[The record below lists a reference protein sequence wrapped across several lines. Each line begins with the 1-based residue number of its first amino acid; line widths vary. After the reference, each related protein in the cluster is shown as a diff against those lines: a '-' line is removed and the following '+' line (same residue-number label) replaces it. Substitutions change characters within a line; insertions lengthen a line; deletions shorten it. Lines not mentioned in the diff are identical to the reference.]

1 MAEWKKVIV
10 SGSNAELNQVTA
22 SAFSGDGSG
31 LTNVPAGSVN
41 IESFTDGTG
50 ITVANTDKLLLS
62 DGGTEKYIN
71 VSQLPFTTDT
81 NTFRTI
87 EVNDT
92 ETTSQLG
99 ASETLQLRQGSNI
112 SLSESGGVVTIAST
126 DTNTQL
132 SGAQV
137 KDFAGAMFTG
147 NTETGITATYQTAD
161 DTVDLVVADSDFALT
176 GDVTATATQTA
187 KGNVSLATTIA
198 SAAVHHGMLNDDI
211 ISGQG
216 ALTSGLAS
224 TDEFMISDAGTVK
237 KMDVSVLQSYLQSN
251 LTFTTNTDTVRTVS
265 VTDGENTNT
274 LEDSETLTLTQGSN
288 ITLTESEGAVTI
300 AGTANTQL
308 SNEQVQDIAGP
319 LVATGGTKT
328 RISVTYDDANNNM
341 DFVVD
346 DMNFSVSDI
355 TGATALTSGLASTDE
370 LVLSDAGT
378 LKRMDI
384 SVLQAYLQ
392 SALTFTTNT
401 DTDVSVAN
409 LKTRLAGGFGSNAVS
424 IGDSSDTVTIPG
436 NLTVSGTTTTVNTD
450 NLTVKDVI
458 ISLNEGA
465 EASADVA
472 IIEKVDGAAI
482 GYDTSDNRWKFDFA
496 GASASEN
503 TVSFDASIA
512 AVVTSDDSNYR
523 KAGNIRI
530 ESNEI
535 YIYV

>member
-1 MAEWKKVIV
+1 
-10 SGSNAELNQVTA
+10 
-22 SAFSGDGSG
+22 
-31 LTNVPAGSVN
+31 
-41 IESFTDGTG
+41 
-50 ITVANTDKLLLS
+50 
-62 DGGTEKYIN
+62 
-71 VSQLPFTTDT
+71 
-81 NTFRTI
+81 
-87 EVNDT
+87 
-92 ETTSQLG
+92 
-99 ASETLQLRQGSNI
+99 
-112 SLSESGGVVTIAST
+112 
-126 DTNTQL
+126 
-132 SGAQV
+132 
-137 KDFAGAMFTG
+137 
-147 NTETGITATYQTAD
+147 
-161 DTVDLVVADSDFALT
+161 
-176 GDVTATATQTA
+176 
-187 KGNVSLATTIA
+187 
-198 SAAVHHGMLNDDI
+198 
-211 ISGQG
+211 
-216 ALTSGLAS
+216 
-224 TDEFMISDAGTVK
+224 
-237 KMDVSVLQSYLQSN
+237 
-251 LTFTTNTDTVRTVS
+251 NTDTVRTVS

>member
-92 ETTSQLG
+92 ETTTTLEG
-99 ASETLQLRQGSNI
+99 TETLQLRQGSNI

-251 LTFTTNTDTVRTVS
+251 LTFTTNTDTVRTVT
-265 VTDGENTNT
+265 VTNGEDTNT
-274 LEDSETLTLTQGSN
+274 LTSEETLALTAGSN
-288 ITLTESEGAVTI
+288 ITLSESEGTVTI

-378 LKRMDI
+378 LKRMDV
-384 SVLQAYLQ
+384 SVLESYMQDN
-392 SALTFTTNT
+392 LTFTSNT
-401 DTDVSVAN
+401 DVDVSVAN
-409 LKTRLAGGFGSNAVS
+409 LKTRLGQGFGSNAVS

-450 NLTVKDVI
+450 NLAVKDVI

-465 EASADVA
+465 ESSADVA
-472 IIEKVDGAAI
+472 IVEKVDGAAI

-496 GASASEN
+496 GASAGEN
-503 TVSFDASIA
+503 SVSFDASIA

-523 KAGNIRI
+523 KTGNIRVQ
-530 ESNEI
+530 SDEI

>member
-92 ETTSQLG
+92 ETTTTLE

-251 LTFTTNTDTVRTVS
+251 LTFTTNTDTVRTVT
-265 VTDGENTNT
+265 VTNGEDTNT
-274 LEDSETLTLTQGSN
+274 LTSEETLAITAGSN
-288 ITLTESEGAVTI
+288 ITLSESEGVVTI

-308 SNEQVQDIAGP
+308 SNENVQDIAGP

-378 LKRMDI
+378 LKRMDV
-384 SVLQAYLQ
+384 SVLESYMQDN
-392 SALTFTTNT
+392 LTFTSNT
-401 DTDVSVAN
+401 DVDVSVAN
-409 LKTRLAGGFGSNAVS
+409 LKTRLGQGFGSNAVS

-450 NLTVKDVI
+450 NLAVKDVI

-465 EASADVA
+465 ESSADVA
-472 IIEKVDGAAI
+472 IVEKVDGAAI

-496 GASASEN
+496 GASAGEN
-503 TVSFDASIA
+503 SVSFDASIA

-523 KAGNIRI
+523 KTGNIRVQ
-530 ESNEI
+530 SDEI

>member
-92 ETTSQLG
+92 ETTTTLE

-237 KMDVSVLQSYLQSN
+237 KMDVSVLQSYMQSN
-251 LTFTTNTDTVRTVS
+251 LTFTTNTDTVRS
-265 VTDGENTNT
+265 VTVTNGEDTNT
-274 LEDSETLTLTQGSN
+274 LTSEETLAITAGSN
-288 ITLTESEGAVTI
+288 ITLSESEGVVTI

-308 SNEQVQDIAGP
+308 SNENVQDIAGP

-378 LKRMDI
+378 LKRMDV
-384 SVLQAYLQ
+384 SVLESYMQDN
-392 SALTFTTNT
+392 LTFTSNT
-401 DTDVSVAN
+401 DVDVSVAN
-409 LKTRLAGGFGSNAVS
+409 LKTRLGQGFGSNAVS

-450 NLTVKDVI
+450 NLAVKDVI

-465 EASADVA
+465 ESSADVA
-472 IIEKVDGAAI
+472 IVEKVDGAAI

-496 GASASEN
+496 GASAGEN
-503 TVSFDASIA
+503 SVSFDASIA

-523 KAGNIRI
+523 KTGNIRVQ
-530 ESNEI
+530 SDEI

>member
-92 ETTSQLG
+92 ETTTTLEG
-99 ASETLQLRQGSNI
+99 TETLQLRQGSNI

-251 LTFTTNTDTVRTVS
+251 LTFTTNTDTVRTVT
-265 VTDGENTNT
+265 VTNGEDTNT
-274 LEDSETLTLTQGSN
+274 LTSEETLAITAGSN
-288 ITLTESEGAVTI
+288 ITLSESEGVVTI

-308 SNEQVQDIAGP
+308 SNENVQDIAGP

-378 LKRMDI
+378 LKRMDV
-384 SVLQAYLQ
+384 SVLESYMQDN
-392 SALTFTTNT
+392 LTFTSNT
-401 DTDVSVAN
+401 DVDVSVAN
-409 LKTRLAGGFGSNAVS
+409 LKTRLGQGFGSNAVS

-450 NLTVKDVI
+450 NLAVKDVI

-465 EASADVA
+465 ESSADVA
-472 IIEKVDGAAI
+472 IVEKVDGAAI

-496 GASASEN
+496 GASAGEN
-503 TVSFDASIA
+503 SVSFDASIA

-523 KAGNIRI
+523 KTGNIRVQ
-530 ESNEI
+530 SDEI

>member
-92 ETTSQLG
+92 ETTTTLEG
-99 ASETLQLRQGSNI
+99 TETLQLRQGSNI

-237 KMDVSVLQSYLQSN
+237 KMDVSVLQSYMQSN
-251 LTFTTNTDTVRTVS
+251 LTFTTNTDTVRS
-265 VTDGENTNT
+265 VTVTNGEDTNT
-274 LEDSETLTLTQGSN
+274 LTSEETLALTAGSN
-288 ITLTESEGAVTI
+288 ITLSESEGVVTI

-378 LKRMDI
+378 LKRMDV
-384 SVLQAYLQ
+384 SVLESYMQDN
-392 SALTFTTNT
+392 LTFTSNT
-401 DTDVSVAN
+401 DVDVSVAN
-409 LKTRLAGGFGSNAVS
+409 LKTRLGQGFGSNAVS

-450 NLTVKDVI
+450 NLAVKDVI

-465 EASADVA
+465 ESSADVA
-472 IIEKVDGAAI
+472 IVEKVDGAAI

-496 GASASEN
+496 GASAGEN
-503 TVSFDASIA
+503 SVSFDASIA

-523 KAGNIRI
+523 KTGNIRVQ
-530 ESNEI
+530 SDEI

>member
-92 ETTSQLG
+92 ETTTTLEG
-99 ASETLQLRQGSNI
+99 TETLQLRQGSNI

-251 LTFTTNTDTVRTVS
+251 LTFTTNTDTVRTVT
-265 VTDGENTNT
+265 VTNGEDTNT
-274 LEDSETLTLTQGSN
+274 LTSEETLALTAGSN
-288 ITLTESEGAVTI
+288 ITLSESEGTVTI

-308 SNEQVQDIAGP
+308 SNENVQDIAGP

-378 LKRMDI
+378 LKRMDV
-384 SVLQAYLQ
+384 SVLESYMQ
-392 SALTFTTNT
+392 SNLTFTTNT
-401 DTDVSVAN
+401 DVDVSVAN
-409 LKTRLAGGFGSNAVS
+409 LKTRLGQGFGSNAVS

-450 NLTVKDVI
+450 NLAVKDVI

-465 EASADVA
+465 ESSADVA
-472 IIEKVDGAAI
+472 IVEKVDGAAI

-496 GASASEN
+496 GASAGEN
-503 TVSFDASIA
+503 SVSFDASIA

-523 KAGNIRI
+523 KTGNIRVQ
-530 ESNEI
+530 SDEI

>member
-31 LTNVPAGSVN
+31 LTNVPAGSIN
-41 IESFTDGTG
+41 IESFTNGTG
-50 ITVANTDKLLLS
+50 ITVSNSDKLLIS
-62 DGGTEKYIN
+62 DNGTEKYIN

-92 ETTSQLG
+92 ETTSTLE

-112 SLSESGGVVTIAST
+112 TLSESGGVVTIAGT
-126 DTNTQL
+126 ANTQL

-198 SAAVHHGMLNDDI
+198 AGAVHHGMLSDDI

-237 KMDVSVLQSYLQSN
+237 RMDVSVLQSYLQSN

-265 VTDGENTNT
+265 VSDGENTAT

-300 AGTANTQL
+300 AASNTQL
-308 SNEQVQDIAGP
+308 STENVQDIAGP
-319 LVATGGTKT
+319 LVASGGTKT
-328 RISVTYDDANNNM
+328 RISVTYDDSNNNM

-378 LKRMDI
+378 LKRMDV
-384 SVLQAYLQ
+384 SVLETYMQNN
-392 SALTFTTNT
+392 LTFTTNT
-401 DTDVSVAN
+401 DVDVSVAN

-436 NLTVSGTTTTVNTD
+436 NLTVGGTTTTINTN

-472 IIEKVDGAAI
+472 IIESIDGAAI

-503 TVSFDASIA
+503 TVSFDASVA

-523 KAGNIRI
+523 KAGNIRV
-530 ESNEI
+530 ESDEI

>member
-92 ETTSQLG
+92 ETTTTLEG
-99 ASETLQLRQGSNI
+99 TETLQLRQGSNI

-237 KMDVSVLQSYLQSN
+237 KMDVSVLQSYMQSN
-251 LTFTTNTDTVRTVS
+251 LTFTTNTDTVRS
-265 VTDGENTNT
+265 VTVTNGEDTNT
-274 LEDSETLTLTQGSN
+274 LTSEETLAITAGSN
-288 ITLTESEGAVTI
+288 ITLSESEGVVTI

-308 SNEQVQDIAGP
+308 SNENVQDIAGP

-378 LKRMDI
+378 LKRMDV
-384 SVLQAYLQ
+384 SVLESYMQDN
-392 SALTFTTNT
+392 LTFTSNT
-401 DTDVSVAN
+401 DVDVSVAN
-409 LKTRLAGGFGSNAVS
+409 LKTRLGQGFGSNAVS

-450 NLTVKDVI
+450 NLAVKDVI

-465 EASADVA
+465 ESSADVA
-472 IIEKVDGAAI
+472 IVEKVDGAAI

-496 GASASEN
+496 GASAGEN
-503 TVSFDASIA
+503 SVSFDASIA

-523 KAGNIRI
+523 KTGNIRVQ
-530 ESNEI
+530 SDEI

>member
-251 LTFTTNTDTVRTVS
+251 LTFTTNTDTVRSVVVS
-265 VTDGENTNT
+265 DGETTST
-274 LEDSETLTLTQGSN
+274 LEDNETLTLTQGSN

>member
-92 ETTSQLG
+92 ETTTTLEG
-99 ASETLQLRQGSNI
+99 TETLQLRQGSNI

-251 LTFTTNTDTVRTVS
+251 LTFTTNTDTVRTVT
-265 VTDGENTNT
+265 VTNGEDTNT
-274 LEDSETLTLTQGSN
+274 LTSEETLAITAGSN
-288 ITLTESEGAVTI
+288 ITLSESEGVVTI

-308 SNEQVQDIAGP
+308 SNENVQDIAGP

-378 LKRMDI
+378 LKRMDV
-384 SVLQAYLQ
+384 SVLESYMQ
-392 SALTFTTNT
+392 SNLTFTTNT
-401 DTDVSVAN
+401 DVDVSVAN
-409 LKTRLAGGFGSNAVS
+409 LKTRLGQGFGSNAVS

-450 NLTVKDVI
+450 NLAVKDVI

-465 EASADVA
+465 ESSADVA
-472 IIEKVDGAAI
+472 IVEKVDGAAI

-496 GASASEN
+496 GASAGEN
-503 TVSFDASIA
+503 SVSFDASIA

-523 KAGNIRI
+523 KTGNIRVQ
-530 ESNEI
+530 SDEI